1 MRLPEDQHAQTE
13 PALSGAFLNLC
24 AVPSLHVLPCSY
36 LPGVQEA
43 ASQHLEQL
51 EGSRK
56 LFVAANS
63 LSISQRQLLYAHDE
77 LTMAVLRITT
87 RRENEQVGWYCMTL
101 RGRTL
106 AGTAGWCI
114 VLQTSKQ
121 VLSSAQQHEHISSN
135 T

>member
-1 MRLPEDQHAQTE
+1 MD
-13 PALSGAFLNLC
+13 
-24 AVPSLHVLPCSY
+24 VLLCSY
-36 LPGVQEA
+36 LPGVQDA

-87 RRENEQVGWYCMTL
+87 RRDNEQVGWCCMTTGPRSPSGDSGL
-101 RGRTL
+101 VHSFHTR
-106 AGTAGWCI
+106 
-114 VLQTSKQ
+114 KQ
-121 VLSSAQQHEHISSN
+121 VWSSAH
-135 T
+135 